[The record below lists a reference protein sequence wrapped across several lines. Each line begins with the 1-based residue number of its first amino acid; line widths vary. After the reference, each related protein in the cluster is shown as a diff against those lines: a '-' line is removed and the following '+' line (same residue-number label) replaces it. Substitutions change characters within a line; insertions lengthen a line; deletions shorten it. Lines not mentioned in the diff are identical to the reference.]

1 MKNLK
6 TLLEN
11 YQNEYGY
18 IPTYHELF
26 GLYQQG
32 YLLLTDEQENELLN
46 LITINNNTSP
56 ELRLQIIEDKNRTFE
71 NI

>member
-1 MKNLK
+1 MNTLK

-26 GLYQQG
+26 DLYQQG
-32 YLLLTDEQENELLN
+32 YLSLTDEQENELLK
-46 LITINNNTSP
+46 LTTINNDTNP
-56 ELRLQIIEDKNRTFE
+56 ELRLQIIEDKNRTPE

>member
-1 MKNLK
+1 MNTLK

-26 GLYQQG
+26 
-32 YLLLTDEQENELLN
+32 D
-46 LITINNNTSP
+46 TSP
-56 ELRLQIIEDKNRTFE
+56 ELILQIIEDKNRTPE